1 MDRRSVSFSSFFCVG
16 CIVNP
21 RPRIEGKI
29 NNSCTF
35 PYPQLTSS
43 SLLLPS
49 FSPSFY
55 PGAYGFI
62 TLMNLLFTKLLLT
75 LHLHHVP
82 PPFCLL
88 FPYLPSQSV
97 IPLALHLPTSLLHSL
112 SLDHFETFIIFL
124 RFLFL
129 ISIWISGLFLGRL
142 PSTFHSTCRK
152 NVPFINIFCVR
163 IGENGSRLLFVE
175 RTSRPTS
182 LSSIS
187 SYMKSYSSIFTFPLS
202 PEKLIILTLWLSY
215 YMKPTLHRMHL
226 CVRQCNVQHI

>member
-1 MDRRSVSFSSFFCVG
+1 M
-16 CIVNP
+16 NP
-21 RPRIEGKI
+21 CPRIEGKI

-129 ISIWISGLFLGRL
+129 IPIWISGLFHGRL
-142 PSTFHSTCRK
+142 PSTTWNK
-152 NVPFINIFCVR
+152 
-163 IGENGSRLLFVE
+163 
-175 RTSRPTS
+175 
-182 LSSIS
+182 
-187 SYMKSYSSIFTFPLS
+187 K
-202 PEKLIILTLWLSY
+202 IITDVLG
-215 YMKPTLHRMHL
+215 
-226 CVRQCNVQHI
+226 